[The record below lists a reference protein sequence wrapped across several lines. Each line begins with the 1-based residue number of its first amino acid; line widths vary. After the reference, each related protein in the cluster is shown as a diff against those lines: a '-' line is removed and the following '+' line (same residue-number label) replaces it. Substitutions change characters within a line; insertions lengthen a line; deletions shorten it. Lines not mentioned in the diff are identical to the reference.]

1 MFYQEADFFQKLT
14 IPLSSLVKSVKCVT
28 LKQLEKE
35 NGASRV
41 NKKLIAIDL
50 DGTTLNTE
58 SQISKR
64 TFDVLTRATK
74 AGHYVTIATGRPFRM
89 SDQFYRQLALKTPM
103 INFNGGLVHKPRQVW
118 ANETEFS
125 VSKEIAF
132 ELMAQ
137 KENLNLDFV
146 AAENRETFFIDQLE
160 GFDQRF
166 FSSDSITEENLL
178 KNMKS
183 DPTSLLVKTQNEF
196 AESVAL
202 RINDQFNDT
211 VDVRTWG
218 GPHAILEIVPKGVH
232 KALGLSVIS
241 DYLKIDSKNII
252 AFGDEHNDLE
262 MLEYAGWGV
271 AMANGTAQLKSIAN
285 DVTDKTNA
293 EDGLADYLENLLAL

>member
-1 MFYQEADFFQKLT
+1 
-14 IPLSSLVKSVKCVT
+14 
-28 LKQLEKE
+28 
-35 NGASRV
+35 
-41 NKKLIAIDL
+41 
-50 DGTTLNTE
+50 
-58 SQISKR
+58 
-64 TFDVLTRATK
+64 
-74 AGHYVTIATGRPFRM
+74 
-89 SDQFYRQLALKTPM
+89 
-103 INFNGGLVHKPRQVW
+103 
-118 ANETEFS
+118 
-125 VSKEIAF
+125 
-132 ELMAQ
+132 MAQ

-241 DYLKIDSKNII
+241 DYLKIDPKNII

-262 MLEYAGWGV
+262 MLEISGNSIAMENAAPAVKKVADKLTKSNQDSGV
-271 AMANGTAQLKSIAN
+271 AFVLK
-285 DVTDKTNA
+285 
-293 EDGLADYLENLLAL
+293 EYLA